1 MMIGIYVVR
10 CEFTKLK
17 RRKITLMLIV
27 LSCFFPLIVVMT
39 TKNGMSGDLSTHY
52 LKMRFDLSFT
62 MTQGYGLVFLA
73 PCLIGMLATILF
85 FMERD
90 NDTFKNIKTVPVTIT
105 KMILA
110 KICVLFIYGTLFSL
124 TSVSFTIF
132 FSWILK
138 VGIIYD
144 LAYKLGFSII
154 FGLVITIASLPIVVI
169 IVYFNKSY
177 LVSTLLAFF
186 YSILN
191 WGIIGLFETMAVKG
205 TAKFLNLFP
214 VICAM
219 DWTSGKLVDHVIK
232 DNLSKEAYIM
242 FPSDLYAFL
251 VLGVTLFLVFSIFNA
266 LLSICFNAFLGF
278 SGMNIHMML
287 MSAAQIIVSDILVYI
302 SVLPI
307 IIVCAFAEGKSLLGV
322 AVAFIY
328 GYFATM
334 EGSMLNWFPIK
345 AAMILVDPKCGSEYG
360 ITYKIPPAAMSIIGV
375 LVVSILLFQMLNRTK
390 KNVYMKSKR
399 KVKVKQ
405 TRRKGW

>member
-1 MMIGIYVVR
+1 MLDLVR

-205 TAKFLNLFP
+205 T
-214 VICAM
+214 M

-251 VLGVTLFLVFSIFNA
+251 VLGVTLFLS
-266 LLSICFNAFLGF
+266 L
-278 SGMNIHMML
+278 ML
-287 MSAAQIIVSDILVYI
+287 MIR
-302 SVLPI
+302 
-307 IIVCAFAEGKSLLGV
+307 F
-322 AVAFIY
+322 
-328 GYFATM
+328 
-334 EGSMLNWFPIK
+334 
-345 AAMILVDPKCGSEYG
+345 
-360 ITYKIPPAAMSIIGV
+360 YK
-375 LVVSILLFQMLNRTK
+375 K
-390 KNVYMKSKR
+390 W
-399 KVKVKQ
+399 
-405 TRRKGW
+405 TR

>member
-1 MMIGIYVVR
+1 MLDLVR

-144 LAYKLGFSII
+144 L
-154 FGLVITIASLPIVVI
+154 P
-169 IVYFNKSY
+169 VYR
-177 LVSTLLAFF
+177 
-186 YSILN
+186 
-191 WGIIGLFETMAVKG
+191 
-205 TAKFLNLFP
+205 
-214 VICAM
+214 
-219 DWTSGKLVDHVIK
+219 
-232 DNLSKEAYIM
+232 LSS
-242 FPSDLYAFL
+242 PSH
-251 VLGVTLFLVFSIFNA
+251 I
-266 LLSICFNAFLGF
+266 
-278 SGMNIHMML
+278 
-287 MSAAQIIVSDILVYI
+287 
-302 SVLPI
+302 
-307 IIVCAFAEGKSLLGV
+307 
-322 AVAFIY
+322 
-328 GYFATM
+328 
-334 EGSMLNWFPIK
+334 
-345 AAMILVDPKCGSEYG
+345 
-360 ITYKIPPAAMSIIGV
+360 
-375 LVVSILLFQMLNRTK
+375 
-390 KNVYMKSKR
+390 
-399 KVKVKQ
+399 
-405 TRRKGW
+405 

>member
-1 MMIGIYVVR
+1 MLDLVR

-219 DWTSGKLVDHVIK
+219 DWTTALLQQAIK
-232 DNLSKEAYIM
+232 DISLAKNKLIEDGLHAGFCLCHGNMGNLLILKRYAEIFDDKQVRSICDSRFEQILEFLNEENILPTELYNPGFMTGLSGIAY
-242 FPSDLYAFL
+242 
-251 VLGVTLFLVFSIFNA
+251 A
-266 LLSICFNAFLGF
+266 LLKYK
-278 SGMNIHMML
+278 MPK
-287 MSAAQIIVSDILVYI
+287 
-302 SVLPI
+302 LP
-307 IIVCAFAEGKSLLGV
+307 LL
-322 AVAFIY
+322 
-328 GYFATM
+328 
-334 EGSMLNWFPIK
+334 
-345 AAMILVDPKCGSEYG
+345 
-360 ITYKIPPAAMSIIGV
+360 IGV
-375 LVVSILLFQMLNRTK
+375 EGIYDRNEV
-390 KNVYMKSKR
+390 
-399 KVKVKQ
+399 
-405 TRRKGW
+405 

>member
-1 MMIGIYVVR
+1 MA
-10 CEFTKLK
+10 
-17 RRKITLMLIV
+17 TLI
-27 LSCFFPLIVVMT
+27 
-39 TKNGMSGDLSTHY
+39 
-52 LKMRFDLSFT
+52 
-62 MTQGYGLVFLA
+62 
-73 PCLIGMLATILF
+73 
-85 FMERD
+85 
-90 NDTFKNIKTVPVTIT
+90 NDTFKNIRTVPVTIT

-124 TSVSFTIF
+124 ASVSFTIF

-154 FGLVITIASLPIVVI
+154 FGLVITIASLPIVI

-242 FPSDLYAFL
+242 FPSDIYAFL
-251 VLGVTLFLVFSIFNA
+251 VLGVTLFLS
-266 LLSICFNAFLGF
+266 L
-278 SGMNIHMML
+278 ML
-287 MSAAQIIVSDILVYI
+287 MIR
-302 SVLPI
+302 
-307 IIVCAFAEGKSLLGV
+307 F
-322 AVAFIY
+322 
-328 GYFATM
+328 
-334 EGSMLNWFPIK
+334 
-345 AAMILVDPKCGSEYG
+345 
-360 ITYKIPPAAMSIIGV
+360 YK
-375 LVVSILLFQMLNRTK
+375 K
-390 KNVYMKSKR
+390 W
-399 KVKVKQ
+399 
-405 TRRKGW
+405 TR

>member
-1 MMIGIYVVR
+1 MLDLVR

-27 LSCFFPLIVVMT
+27 LSCFFPLIVVIT

-90 NDTFKNIKTVPVTIT
+90 NDTFKNIRTVPVTIT

-124 TSVSFTIF
+124 ASVSFTIF

-232 DNLSKEAYIM
+232 DNLSKEAYVM

-251 VLGVTLFLVFSIFNA
+251 VLGVTLFLS
-266 LLSICFNAFLGF
+266 L
-278 SGMNIHMML
+278 ML
-287 MSAAQIIVSDILVYI
+287 MIR
-302 SVLPI
+302 
-307 IIVCAFAEGKSLLGV
+307 F
-322 AVAFIY
+322 
-328 GYFATM
+328 
-334 EGSMLNWFPIK
+334 
-345 AAMILVDPKCGSEYG
+345 
-360 ITYKIPPAAMSIIGV
+360 YK
-375 LVVSILLFQMLNRTK
+375 K
-390 KNVYMKSKR
+390 W
-399 KVKVKQ
+399 
-405 TRRKGW
+405 TR

>member
-1 MMIGIYVVR
+1 MLDLVR

-191 WGIIGLFETMAVKG
+191 WGIIGLF
-205 TAKFLNLFP
+205 LNLFP

-251 VLGVTLFLVFSIFNA
+251 VLGVTLFLS
-266 LLSICFNAFLGF
+266 L
-278 SGMNIHMML
+278 ML
-287 MSAAQIIVSDILVYI
+287 MIR
-302 SVLPI
+302 
-307 IIVCAFAEGKSLLGV
+307 F
-322 AVAFIY
+322 
-328 GYFATM
+328 
-334 EGSMLNWFPIK
+334 
-345 AAMILVDPKCGSEYG
+345 
-360 ITYKIPPAAMSIIGV
+360 YK
-375 LVVSILLFQMLNRTK
+375 K
-390 KNVYMKSKR
+390 W
-399 KVKVKQ
+399 
-405 TRRKGW
+405 TR